1 MAKRDRKGK
10 KSKGRVLDFN
20 EALEK
25 KQRQEERRK
34 AEDEEKARRL
44 KEISNVKFEGA
55 VKRGKKK
62 TKRKV
67 MFALIVILFFA
78 LILFY
83 SLHNVVKLKIEEKNL
98 KSQQEELIKEKKQLQ
113 KEIKKSGGK
122 EHIENE
128 ARKQLKMIKPGEILF
143 LLPKGD
149 KKN

>member
-1 MAKRDRKGK
+1 
-10 KSKGRVLDFN
+10 
-20 EALEK
+20 
-25 KQRQEERRK
+25 
-34 AEDEEKARRL
+34 
-44 KEISNVKFEGA
+44 
-55 VKRGKKK
+55 
-62 TKRKV
+62 
-67 MFALIVILFFA
+67 MFALIVVLFFA

-83 SLHNVVKLKIEEKNL
+83 SLHNVVEVKIEEKKL